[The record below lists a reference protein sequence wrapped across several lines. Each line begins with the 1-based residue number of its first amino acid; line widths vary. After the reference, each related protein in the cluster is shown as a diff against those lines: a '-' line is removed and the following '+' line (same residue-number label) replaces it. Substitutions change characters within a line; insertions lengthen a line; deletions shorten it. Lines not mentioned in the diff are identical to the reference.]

1 MPVKCGVSQ
10 GSIFGPLIFIL
21 FINDLPKYVQSCNL
35 YADDTMIEKSGRTLD
50 EIIPYIQSDIDNL
63 LDSQSAIMI
72 IGSSQRLKEFENCQH
87 IGLTIASS
95 PLNYSNSYNYLGIE
109 IDSTFSWNPV
119 IKNVCKKL
127 RSSLSALQQLSH
139 TIPPRSLLTVYYSYF
154 QCHIDYCLSIWGH
167 TMYTKE
173 NIHKIQ
179 GFQNKPAGIISN
191 DFDYD
196 HSGITAVKQLGFL
209 TVIERRGYLILIT
222 VFKCLNGLAPHY
234 LSDSFEYVSDVHS
247 RVTRQCYHCLY
258 AEITTIQRFSLVE
271 LTAST

>member
-1 MPVKCGVSQ
+1 
-10 GSIFGPLIFIL
+10 
-21 FINDLPKYVQSCNL
+21 
-35 YADDTMIEKSGRTLD
+35 MIEKSGKTLD

-63 LDSQSAIMI
+63 LDWFYSNKLTVSNDKCSCMI

-109 IDSTFSWNPV
+109 IDSTLSWNLV
-119 IKNVCKKL
+119 ITNVCKKL

-167 TMYTKE
+167 TTKE

-179 GFQNKPAGIISN
+179 RFQNRAAHIISN

-196 HSGITAVKQLGFL
+196 HSGITVVKQLGLL
-209 TVIERRGYLILIT
+209 TVLERRDYLILIT
-222 VFKCLNGLAPHY
+222 VFKCLNDLAPHY
-234 LSDSFEYVSDVHS
+234 LSDSFVYSDVHN
-247 RVTRQCYHCLY
+247 RVTRQTNIGDLYVFNATSAYMQKSLQYSGSLLWNDCLNIS
-258 AEITTIQRFSLVE
+258 EMPPT
-271 LTAST
+271 